1 MTKGLGACISVALFL
16 GMGCST
22 PGAEPTPS
30 AAQRPQADETP
41 ALRVETRH
49 GGPLLPPHIPPSR
62 VADFVLYP
70 DGTVYVPV
78 ERAPLALAVLE
89 PQVQVRRLTG
99 DGIDAI
105 LSEADK
111 IDLLGP
117 QADYGTPLSTE
128 GPTITTFQLHTG
140 GRSFTQSVPFVDA
153 ASNALEFEQ
162 QPPPEVLQ
170 RRQATKDF
178 YGKLFDLE
186 SWLPVGSV
194 GEASPAE
201 FERFSVFYI
210 QSSGSALHRSLE
222 WPHSALPAPPSRFP
236 AVGCLELTKAQ
247 VDALSEIARR
257 GGDPTRVVWQSQGS
271 SHEVSVRPVFPGE
284 TACRNV

>member
-1 MTKGLGACISVALFL
+1 VF
-16 GMGCST
+16 
-22 PGAEPTPS
+22 
-30 AAQRPQADETP
+30 
-41 ALRVETRH
+41 
-49 GGPLLPPHIPPSR
+49 
-62 VADFVLYP
+62 YP
-70 DGTVYVPV
+70 EGTVFVPV

-111 IDLLGP
+111 IGLLGP

-162 QPPPEVLQ
+162 PPPADVLQ

-186 SWLPVGSV
+186 SWLPAGSV

-201 FERFSVFYI
+201 FDRFSVFYI
-210 QSSGSALHRSLE
+210 RSSGSALHRSLQ
-222 WPHSALPAPPSRFP
+222 WPHSALPAPPSGFP
-236 AVGCLELTKAQ
+236 GVGCIELDKGQ
-247 VDALSEIARR
+247 LDALIEASRR
-257 GGDPTRVVWQSQGS
+257 DGNPTRVVWQSQGS
-271 SHEVSVRPVFPGE
+271 SHEVSVRPVLPGE